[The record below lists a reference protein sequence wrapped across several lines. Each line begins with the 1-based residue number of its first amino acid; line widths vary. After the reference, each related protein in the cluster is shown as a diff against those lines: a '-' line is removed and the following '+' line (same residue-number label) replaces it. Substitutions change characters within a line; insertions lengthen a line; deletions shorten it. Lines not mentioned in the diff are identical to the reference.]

1 MKRVHSVLLATFML
15 LFCSSA
21 FATNGMLMEGY
32 GPISHAMGGT
42 SMAFDNG
49 TGAMANNPATLG
61 LMPLGNR
68 IDVSFGFMHPDVT
81 FKTPAQDFDSD
92 SNFFMMPAAG
102 YVRRHGDW
110 ALGIGMFS
118 QGGMGTDYLN
128 PLNMY
133 SQVIFGKVIVPAAY
147 NLTDKFTIGATL
159 EYVRAEMDLV
169 MPLGGG
175 YMLDFRDG
183 SDMSGATAGE
193 GISGKLGL
201 VYQFHE
207 RLRFGASYQLEG
219 GLDDLTGRGARVE
232 GLDLPAVASA
242 GFAVQVTDKLMLTAD
257 YNRIFWS
264 NSMET
269 ITVTQNDMKVPFV
282 QDWDDQNVFAFGLA
296 YDILPELTL
305 RLGAS
310 FANNPIKENC
320 TPLFPAI
327 LEDHYTAGF
336 GYRFNEM
343 HSVDASL
350 GYAPRVEQANGL
362 GFAGTSTS
370 HSQTNYQVMY
380 SLRF

>member
-32 GPISHAMGGT
+32 GAISHAMGGT

-81 FKTPAQDFDSD
+81 FKTPTQDFDSD
-92 SNFFMMPAAG
+92 SNFFMMPAVG

-110 ALGIGMFS
+110 ALGVGMFS

-219 GLDDLTGRGARVE
+219 GLGDLTGRGARVK

-269 ITVTQNDMKVPFV
+269 ITVTQNGMKVPFV

-350 GYAPRVEQANGL
+350 GYAPKVEQSNGL

-370 HSQTNYQVMY
+370 HSQINYQVMY
-380 SLRF
+380 SLKF